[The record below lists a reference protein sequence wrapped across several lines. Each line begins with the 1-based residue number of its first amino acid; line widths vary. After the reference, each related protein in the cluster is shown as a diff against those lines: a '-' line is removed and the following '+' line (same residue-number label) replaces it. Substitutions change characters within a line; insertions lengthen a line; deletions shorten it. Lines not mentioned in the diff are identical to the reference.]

1 MDTTT
6 HHSKTHDEGLLG
18 RIRGEFLEMPGLRLT
33 SAQAQRLWSVDA
45 QTCADLLDA
54 LIEREFLARF
64 ADGRYGRASD
74 GSAAR
79 PPRRMV
85 KADLDFRTD
94 NRVRTPI
101 RNR

>member
-6 HHSKTHDEGLLG
+6 RHSRTHDEGLLE

-45 QTCADLLDA
+45 QTCSDLLDA
-54 LIEREFLARF
+54 LVEREFLARF
-64 ADGRYGRASD
+64 AGGRYGRVAD

-79 PPRRMV
+79 PPLRMV
-85 KADLDFRTD
+85 KGGLDFRTD
-94 NRVRTPI
+94 DRVRTPI
-101 RNR
+101 RKR

>member
-64 ADGRYGRASD
+64 ADGRYGRVSD

-94 NRVRTPI
+94 GRVRTPI